1 MLYSGVTGKIS
12 IKKGAAEAK
21 DIVHMSSF
29 SVELSKEMIEVVSFG
44 DDYKEKVPSIKD
56 WSASAD
62 GSADFAST
70 SGQKDLVDAYEDGSK
85 VEASF
90 YLNTGTFFKGN
101 AYIESLSISHA
112 ADGAAEISISLSGSG
127 GIVLTASLGGS

>member
-12 IKKGAAEAK
+12 IKKGAAQAK

-29 SVELSKEMIEVVSFG
+29 SVELSKEMIEVASFG
-44 DDYKEKVPSIKD
+44 NDYKEKIPGIKD
-56 WSASAD
+56 WTASAD
-62 GSADFAST
+62 GAADFATT
-70 SGQKDLVDAYEDGSK
+70 SGQKDLLDAFEDGSK

-90 YLNTGTFFKGN
+90 YLDTNTFFKGD

-112 ADGAAEISISLSGSG
+112 ADGSAEVSINLSGAG
-127 GIVLTASLGGS
+127 GVVLTAGGGN